1 MIRSF
6 AAIALL
12 AALAG
17 CSGEPGNDSAD
28 NSLTAA
34 AKLTPE
40 NTTDGTGRD
49 YIGEVAR
56 LPVGQRNGVF
66 IRALRDGNLDCQG
79 VAQSAPAP
87 DVGVGAWRV
96 QCVDG
101 RKHLI
106 QVLNN
111 GTVDIVSGPP
121 TR

>member
-12 AALAG
+12 AVLAG
-17 CSGEPGNDSAD
+17 CSGGPGNDSAD
-28 NSLTAA
+28 NSLAAA

-66 IRALRDGNLDCQG
+66 IRALRDGNLECQG
-79 VAQSAPAP
+79 VTQSHPAP
-87 DVGVGAWRV
+87 DVGPGAWRV
-96 QCVDG
+96 QCEDG

-111 GTVDIVSGPP
+111 GTVDIASGPP